1 MLQKNGRKQV
11 QNCSH
16 RDDDVTDYVNFF
28 EKLCEK
34 WLKCF
39 FSKINLVAARKKI
52 FKIFFQL
59 LKVKITYK
67 LNIYRLIC

>member
-1 MLQKNGRKQV
+1 MVEKKF
-11 QNCSH
+11 QNCSY
-16 RDDDVTDYVNFF
+16 RDNDVTNYVNFV

-34 WLKCF
+34 WLKYVLF
-39 FSKINLVAARKKI
+39 SSKINLVAARKNI

-67 LNIYRLIC
+67 LNIYAG